1 MSIET
6 KLRVVV
12 IGGVAAGMSAAS
24 QAKRRMPEAEVI
36 VLERGPFISYG
47 ACGMPYN
54 IEDPSREMEDLV
66 VLTPERSRERRG
78 IDVRV
83 NHEVVGIDTKAKTVS
98 YREGA
103 SKETR
108 SLSYDRLIIAI
119 GARAVVPPLPGVDLP
134 GVFLLRTLEEGIAI
148 KRFIDER
155 GIKDAIIIG
164 GGYIGIEM
172 ADGLRGRG
180 VGVRIIE
187 MRDQV
192 AAGFAEKPA
201 TLAAEELKAKGVELS
216 LGARVESIESAGEGK
231 GALRVKTDKGEF
243 EAPLVLLSIGVRPN
257 RELAEESGVAIGE
270 SGAIRVDASQ
280 RTNIEHVFAAGDCA
294 EALNRVTGKPTYI
307 PLGTTANKQ
316 GKIAGANAVGADERF
331 EGITG
336 TAAFKVFDIELA
348 RTGLSLEEAER
359 AGLSA
364 FESSS
369 EHGTRGHG
377 YPGGGRLHT
386 TLIIERG
393 TGRLLGA
400 QLAGD
405 EGAAGRVNVYA
416 AALAS
421 GATIDEIASY
431 DLAYAP
437 PFAPV
442 YDPILIAATVA
453 QKDLARGEK

>member
-1 MSIET
+1 MGNEAN
-6 KLRVVV
+6 LRVVV

-24 QAKRRMPEAEVI
+24 QAKRRMPGAEVI
-36 VLERGPFISYG
+36 VIERGPFISYG

-54 IEDPSREMEDLV
+54 LEDPSREMEDLV
-66 VLTPERSRERRG
+66 VLTPEVARKKRG
-78 IDVRV
+78 IDVRTKS
-83 NHEVVGIDTKAKTVS
+83 EVLAIDTERKRVR
-98 YREGA
+98 YREDG
-103 SKETR
+103 SEVEEE
-108 SLSYDRLIIAI
+108 LHYDRLIIAT
-119 GARAVVPPLPGVDLP
+119 GARPVVPPFPGTDLP
-134 GVFLLRTLEEGIAI
+134 GVFLLRELDDGIAI
-148 KRFIDER
+148 KRFVAE
-155 GIKDAIIIG
+155 KNVKKAIIVG
-164 GGYIGIEM
+164 GGYIGLEM

-180 VGVRIIE
+180 VEVHIIE
-187 MRDQV
+187 MRDRV
-192 AAGFAEKPA
+192 AAGFSAKPA
-201 TLAAEELKAKGVELS
+201 ELAAEELERHGVGLS
-216 LGARVESIESAGEGK
+216 LETRVEAIESSADHR
-231 GALRVKTDKGEF
+231 LRVKTDKGDF
-243 EAPLVLLSIGVRPN
+243 EGDMVLLSIGIRPN
-257 RELAEESGVAIGE
+257 RELAEAAGIAIGE
-270 SGAIRVDASQ
+270 TGAIAVDEMQ
-280 RTNIEHVFAAGDCA
+280 RTNIQDVFAAGDCA
-294 EALNRVTGKPTYI
+294 EARHRVTNAPTYI
-307 PLGTTANKQ
+307 PLGPTANKQ
-316 GKIAGANAVGADERF
+316 GKIAGANAVGAGERF
-331 EGITG
+331 AGIVG

-386 TLIIERG
+386 TLIVERG

-421 GATIDEIASY
+421 GATVGEIASY

-453 QKDLARGEK
+453 QKDLARQR